1 LSGIFQIVI
10 GGLLQGGVFA
20 IVALGFS
27 LVFRVTNVINLSQG
41 AFCVLG
47 AMGMYYFQVVFG
59 WPVLLAAIGAVLCS
73 TAFGLLIGALTFVP
87 AVSRLPTSSM
97 LVLTAGLLTFL
108 VGITLVIWGNQPY
121 ALPPFSGEAPF
132 VLGPLRIPTQGVW
145 LTAVSAAMIAGL
157 WLLLRATTLGRVLRA
172 CAENPVA
179 ARLMGIDLPRMMLL
193 SFGLAALIGS
203 VGGVLVA
210 PVMSLQFD
218 TGQFFTIAGFIAVA
232 IGGMGS
238 FAGSIIGGLLLG
250 VAQQFAAFY
259 ISSLFAN
266 TLSLLLLLFVLIV
279 RPSGLFPSGPQRRSD
294 VRDDPRIQR
303 AAIKLDGYRAVLLGT
318 AFVGILALLPW
329 VSLPIGILSSLIIS
343 LILFIAVLGLDVL
356 MGYAGQVSL
365 GQAGFMAVGGY
376 TAAILATSYE
386 WPPLAATLVA
396 VVLSVFC
403 ALILSVATAR
413 LRGHYLA
420 LATLAFG
427 LLVDSLAV
435 GLVDATGG
443 PSGLVGIPAFAVGG
457 FNFDTPQRM
466 YYLALTVAVL
476 LVIVLEGGVRS
487 SFGRSLK
494 TVRSDQLAAAGLG
507 INVSRVKVIA
517 LCISAALAGLSGALY
532 AFNFH
537 FLSPE
542 MVSAQRSFEMIAMLV
557 LGGEGTLIGGFFGSL
572 ALTLLPTLVQE
583 FAAFKTAVEGA
594 VLVAVFLLMPEGLFG
609 RLALLLQRLPKLR
622 SGPAQTGAKP

>member
-1 LSGIFQIVI
+1 LSDIIQIVI

-27 LVFRVTNVINLSQG
+27 LVFRVTNVVNLSQG

-59 WPVLLAAIGAVLCS
+59 WPIVPAAIAAVVAS
-73 TAFGLLIGALTFVP
+73 TAFGLLVGLLTFVP
-87 AVSRLPTSSM
+87 GVSRLPTSSM

-108 VGITLVIWGNQPY
+108 IGITLLVWGNQPY

-132 VLGPLRIPTQGVW
+132 VVGRLRIPTQGVW
-145 LTAVSAAMIAGL
+145 LAAVSAAMIAGL
-157 WLLLRATTLGRVLRA
+157 WLLLHKTTLGRALRA

-203 VGGVLVA
+203 AGGVLVA
-210 PVMSLQFD
+210 PIMSLQFD
-218 TGQFFTIAGFIAVA
+218 SGQFFTISGFISVA

-238 FAGSIIGGLLLG
+238 FAGSIIGGFLLG
-250 VAQQFAAFY
+250 VAEQLAAFY
-259 ISSLFAN
+259 VSSLFAN
-266 TLSLLLLLFVLIV
+266 TLSLLLLLFVLVV
-279 RPSGLFPSGPQRRSD
+279 RPAGLFPSGPQRRSD
-294 VRDDPRIQR
+294 IRDDPRIYR
-303 AAIKLDGYRAVLLGT
+303 AAVHLDGYRAVILGG
-318 AFVGILALLPW
+318 AFIGLLALLPA
-329 VSLPIGILSSLIIS
+329 VPLPFGILSSLVIS

-365 GQAGFMAVGGY
+365 GHAGFMAVGGY
-376 TAAILATSYE
+376 AAAILATSYG

-396 VVLSVFC
+396 VFLSVFC
-403 ALILSVATAR
+403 ALLLSVATAR

-427 LLVDSLAV
+427 LLIDSVAV
-435 GLVDATGG
+435 GLVDVTGG
-443 PSGLVGIPAFAVGG
+443 PSGLVGIPAFEVAG
-457 FNFDTPQRM
+457 FAFDTPQRM
-466 YYLALTVAVL
+466 YYLALALSVI
-476 LVIVLEGGVRS
+476 LVVMLEGGMRCG
-487 SFGRSLK
+487 FGRALK
-494 TVRSDQLAAAGLG
+494 AVRSDQLAAAALG
-507 INVSRVKVIA
+507 INVGRVKVVA
-517 LCISAALAGLSGALY
+517 LCISAALASLSGSLY

-542 MVSAQRSFEMIAMLV
+542 MVSTPRSFEMIAMLV
-557 LGGEGTLIGGFFGSL
+557 FGGEGTLIGGFFGSL

-583 FAAFKTAVEGA
+583 FAVFKTAVEGM
-594 VLVAVFLLMPEGLFG
+594 VLVAIFLLMPEGLFG
-609 RLALLLQRLPKLR
+609 RLALLLDRLPLRLKLAR
-622 SGPAQTGAKP
+622 IGADL

>member
-1 LSGIFQIVI
+1 MSGITQIVI

-27 LVFRVTNVINLSQG
+27 LVFRVTNVVNLSQG

-47 AMGMYYFQVVFG
+47 AMGMYYFQLVFG
-59 WPVLLAAIGAVLCS
+59 WPILPAALAAVAAS
-73 TAFGLLIGALTFVP
+73 TAFGVLVGRLTFVP
-87 AVSRLPTSSM
+87 AVSRLPTSSI

-121 ALPPFSGEAPF
+121 SLPPFSGEAPF
-132 VLGPLRIPTQGVW
+132 VFGGLRIPTQGVW
-145 LTAVSAAMIAGL
+145 LAAVAAAMIAAL
-157 WLLLRATTLGRVLRA
+157 WLLLHKTTLGRALRA

-179 ARLMGIDLPRMMLL
+179 AQLMGIDLPRMMLL

-203 VGGVLVA
+203 VAGVLVA
-210 PVMSLQFD
+210 PIMSLQFD

-259 ISSLFAN
+259 VSSLFAN

-279 RPSGLFPSGPQRRSD
+279 RPAGLFPSGPQRRSD
-294 VRDDPRIQR
+294 VRDDPKIHR
-303 AAIKLDGYRAVLLGT
+303 AAIAFGSYQAVILGGAFLGLLVLLP
-318 AFVGILALLPW
+318 ALP
-329 VSLPIGILSSLIIS
+329 LPIGILSSLVIS

-365 GQAGFMAVGGY
+365 GHAGFMAVGGY
-376 TAAILATSYE
+376 SAAILATTYG
-386 WPPLAATLVA
+386 WPPLPATLVA
-396 VVLSVFC
+396 VVLCVFC
-403 ALILSVATAR
+403 ALLLSVATAR

-427 LLVDSLAV
+427 LLIDSVAV
-435 GLVDATGG
+435 GLVDVTGG
-443 PSGLVGIPAFAVGG
+443 PSGLVGIPAFEVAG
-457 FNFDTPQRM
+457 FAFDTPQRM
-466 YYLALTVAVL
+466 YYLALALSVI
-476 LVIVLEGGVRS
+476 LVVILQGGMRS
-487 SFGRSLK
+487 DFGRALK
-494 TVRSDQLAAAGLG
+494 AVRSDQLAAAALG
-507 INVSRVKVIA
+507 INVGRVKVIA
-517 LCISAALAGLSGALY
+517 LCISAALAGLSGGLY

-537 FLSPE
+537 FLSPD
-542 MVSAQRSFEMIAMLV
+542 MVAAPRSFEMIAMLV

-583 FAAFKTAVEGA
+583 LAVFKTAVEGA
-594 VLVAVFLLMPEGLFG
+594 VLVAIFLFMPEGLFG
-609 RLALLLQRLPKLR
+609 RLAVLLDRWPLR
-622 SGPAQTGAKP
+622 STLARSGAEL